1 MTLPDGLLWRE
12 MAQFGKDVE
21 NITASSS
28 IKITSTELTETFTVN
43 KHLEVKSYH
52 NILNWSYEKE
62 IWERVKLNDSIHH
75 TLI

>member
-1 MTLPDGLLWRE
+1 

-52 NILNWSYEKE
+52 NILN
-62 IWERVKLNDSIHH
+62 
-75 TLI
+75 